1 MTSDH
6 DPQTPSSEAT
16 PAPPEAADASPPVS
30 RIAVLAGGL
39 SLERHVSLR
48 SGERVA
54 EALADR
60 GYAVA
65 RLDLDA
71 HSVDRLL
78 GGGFDLAYLAL
89 HGKAGEDGTVQGL
102 LELLGIPYTGPDALA
117 SALVWDKVVCKGL
130 LQRSGL
136 TTPAWTALSADAVR
150 DLGAGRALDR
160 VEDRLGSPVVVKPAQ
175 GGASMGVRRV
185 EVDSGT
191 EELSA
196 ALVGAFSYHDV
207 ALVEQFVAGTEV
219 SVSVVAG
226 EALPPVEIVPLHG
239 SYDYAARYTHG
250 ETGFYVPARLDPTTL
265 TRCEE
270 TAVAAYR
277 TAGCRHVSRV
287 DLIVDEAGQP
297 WVLELDTCP
306 GLTET
311 SLLPLAA
318 QTHGWAF
325 ERLCERIV
333 RLALDDAAA
342 APSMA

>member
-1 MTSDH
+1 MTSADDH
-6 DPQTPSSEAT
+6 RPTAHQGEPASAALHERPASSCA
-16 PAPPEAADASPPVS
+16 
-30 RIAVLAGGL
+30 IAVLAGGL

-54 EALADR
+54 EALTDR
-60 GYAVA
+60 GYAVT

-71 HSVDRLL
+71 QAVDRLL
-78 GGGFDLAYLAL
+78 EGGFDLAYLAL
-89 HGKAGEDGTVQGL
+89 HGKAGEDGTVQRL
-102 LELLGIPYTGPDALA
+102 LELVGVPYTGPDALA
-117 SALVWDKVVCKGL
+117 SALVWDKAICKGL
-130 LQRSGL
+130 LQRIGL
-136 TTPAWTALSADAVR
+136 ATPAWTALSSDAVR
-150 DLGAGRALDR
+150 DLGAGHALDR
-160 VEDRLGSPVVVKPAQ
+160 VEQRLGSPVMVKPAQ
-175 GGASMGVRRV
+175 GGASMGVRQV
-185 EVDSGT
+185 EAAGNT

-207 ALVEQFVAGTEV
+207 ALVEQLVAGTEV

-250 ETGFYVPARLDPTTL
+250 ETGFYAPARLEPATL
-265 TRCEE
+265 ERCEQV
-270 TAVAAYR
+270 AVAAYQEV
-277 TAGCRHVSRV
+277 GCRHVSRV
-287 DLIVDEAGQP
+287 DMIIDEAGQP

-318 QTHGWAF
+318 QTHGWSF
-325 ERLCERIV
+325 EHLCERIA

-342 APSMA
+342 TAATA